1 MMITEMRLGDIEV
14 EVVRKDIKNV
24 HLSVNPPTGKVR
36 ISVPES
42 MNLDHVRAYALTKL
56 GWIREQQ
63 TRIRNQE
70 RELPKEFV
78 ERESHYVWGKR
89 YLLTIRESEGP
100 QKVELTH
107 TMLAVNVRPG
117 VNSERIRELVEEWYR
132 GLLREAA
139 QPLIEK
145 WETILDVKIQALFI
159 QQMKTRWGGCSHETG
174 AIRLN
179 TELAKRAPEF
189 LNYVVLHEMT
199 HLLEP
204 NHGERFQSL
213 MDRHL
218 PNWRHIRDELNR
230 LPVPH
235 GEWN

>member
-1 MMITEMRLGDIEV
+1 MMITEMRLGDVEV

-36 ISVPES
+36 ISAPES
-42 MNLDHVRAYALTKL
+42 MNLDLIRAYALTKL
-56 GWIREQQ
+56 AWIREQQ
-63 TRIRNQE
+63 ARIRNQE

-89 YLLTIRESEGP
+89 YLLTILESEER

-107 TMLAVNVRPG
+107 TMLAVQVRPG
-117 VNSERIRELVEEWYR
+117 TGSEKIGELVDEWYR

-139 QPLIEK
+139 QPLIQK
-145 WETILDVKIQALFI
+145 WEGILGVKTQALFI

-174 AIRLN
+174 TIRLN

-189 LNYVVLHEMT
+189 LDYVVLHEMV

-230 LPVPH
+230 LPVPY